1 MVATLLPPVD
11 VDVDYAARSTP
22 PGPIGPVT
30 TGAHRDDQVKN
41 LQQWASIPA
50 RRMTVAVRRCR
61 IRAMASNRSS
71 RPRVLLVDDDPRL
84 IHIVSLYL
92 QVQQLEVITAD
103 CGETALAHLER
114 GLPDLV
120 ISDIM
125 MPGIDGIELC
135 RRIRAMEG
143 AADLPVI
150 MFTALSSD
158 ADRELALAAGADR
171 VIAKPFNLTGL
182 GGAVQAMLPHHL
194 AASA

>member
-1 MVATLLPPVD
+1 
-11 VDVDYAARSTP
+11 
-22 PGPIGPVT
+22 
-30 TGAHRDDQVKN
+30 
-41 LQQWASIPA
+41 
-50 RRMTVAVRRCR
+50 
-61 IRAMASNRSS
+61 MASNRSS

-103 CGETALAHLER
+103 CGEAALAHLER

-120 ISDIM
+120 IADIM

-143 AADLPVI
+143 AADLPAI

-158 ADRELALAAGADR
+158 AAED
-171 VIAKPFNLTGL
+171 
-182 GGAVQAMLPHHL
+182 
-194 AASA
+194 